1 MPIYCSVFALVLAFL
16 LPSSSLSVDLDKAIQ
31 FAPTK
36 TTNSLLRGGPG
47 AFGAPRGQGIL
58 HPGVDIVAN
67 QGGLPNEEYVVMG
80 VAAGVVAY
88 AQLNGTET
96 TGYGYTVVLDHGN
109 GVFTQYSHL
118 AVPTSQGIVKL
129 GTQVLPGQVLGYLAD
144 PKQGI
149 LSSGNVRAEVVKAH
163 DKIQL
168 HFEVFEAPVGSFS
181 KSTIQ
186 SIKNSCTRIDP
197 TTRLL
202 ALGYKSF

>member
-1 MPIYCSVFALVLAFL
+1 MSIYRSLFVLALAFL
-16 LPSSSLSVDLDKAIQ
+16 LPRPSLSADLDKAIL
-31 FAPTK
+31 FPPTPIAK
-36 TTNSLLRGGPG
+36 SLLRGGPG
-47 AFGAPRGQGIL
+47 AFGAPRGEGAL
-58 HPGVDIVAN
+58 HAGVDIVAN
-67 QGGLPNEEYVVMG
+67 QGGLPKEEYAVLA

-129 GTQVLPGQVLGYLAD
+129 KASVLPGQILGYMAD
-144 PKQGI
+144 PQKGI

-168 HFEVFEAPVGSFS
+168 HFEVFEAPVGAFS
-181 KSTIQ
+181 TKTIQ
-186 SIKNSCTRIDP
+186 EIKNSCTRIDP
-197 TTRLL
+197 TPRLR